1 MNQKDESFKDFVLD
15 QLRGLDD
22 VEARRMFGGYGL
34 YQDETFF
41 GIIHKDRVYF
51 KIDDS
56 TVSEYRKR
64 KMKPFRPNAKQ
75 TLKSLLP
82 SAAGN
87 SRRCRAARRVGR
99 ASDFLPE
106 EDSQFD
112 AEEKVMSD
120 SLTGGCQFGAV
131 RYEFSG
137 EPLFCGNGHC
147 RDCRRASDGAY

>member
-51 KIDDS
+51 KIDGS
-56 TVSEYRKR
+56 TVGEYRKR
-64 KMKPFRPNAKQ
+64 KMKPFRPNANQ
-75 TLKSLLP
+75 TLKSYYQVPLEILEDAERLGEWATQAI
-82 SAAGN
+82 SCQQKLAV
-87 SRRCRAARRVGR
+87 RRGGKSHERFIDGGCQMRAARY
-99 ASDFLPE
+99 
-106 EDSQFD
+106 
-112 AEEKVMSD
+112 K
-120 SLTGGCQFGAV
+120 
-131 RYEFSG
+131 FSG

-147 RDCRRASDGAY
+147 RDCQRVSDGA

>member
-41 GIIHKDRVYF
+41 GIVHKGLLYF
-51 KIDDS
+51 KTDDS

-75 TLKSLLP
+75 TLKSYYQVPLEIL
-82 SAAGN
+82 
-87 SRRCRAARRVGR
+87 
-99 ASDFLPE
+99 D
-106 EDSQFD
+106 D
-112 AEEKVMSD
+112 AEQLCQWAAQAIRCQKKIRN
-120 SLTGGCQFGAV
+120 LT
-131 RYEFSG
+131 
-137 EPLFCGNGHC
+137 
-147 RDCRRASDGAY
+147 RRKKL

>member
-75 TLKSLLP
+75 TLKSYYQVPLEIL
-82 SAAGN
+82 
-87 SRRCRAARRVGR
+87 
-99 ASDFLPE
+99 E
-106 EDSQFD
+106 D
-112 AEEKVMSD
+112 AERLGEWAAQAISCQKKIRN
-120 SLTGGCQFGAV
+120 LT
-131 RYEFSG
+131 
-137 EPLFCGNGHC
+137 
-147 RDCRRASDGAY
+147 RRKKL